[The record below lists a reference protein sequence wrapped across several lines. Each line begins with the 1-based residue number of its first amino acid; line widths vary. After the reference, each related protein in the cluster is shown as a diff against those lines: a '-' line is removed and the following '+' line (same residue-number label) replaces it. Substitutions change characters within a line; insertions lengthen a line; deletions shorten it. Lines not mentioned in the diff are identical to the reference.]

1 MKRRN
6 FLKIT
11 LPLVIAGRAGAAPS
25 DAPDL
30 TFGVTADPQYAD
42 ANPADTR
49 FYRNSLEKLEHAV
62 ADLNTK
68 PLEFTV
74 TLGDLIDR
82 DFKSFSSV
90 MPIYAKLKAPHFP
103 ICGNHDFS
111 VADEDKGKVLG
122 AMGLEKAYYSQVI
135 KGWRFV
141 FLDGTDISIWRY
153 PTADPRT
160 AEARAMKEELA
171 KKYDREMASWNAA
184 IGAKQMEWLEKE
196 LAAAKTAGQ
205 SVIIFNH
212 YPVMPAGDGHNLWN
226 AEELVAL
233 IGKYD
238 NVAAYMNGHKHSGN
252 YTKFG
257 NCHYVNLKGMVET
270 EAKTA
275 YASVK
280 CFPDRIEIEGMGLE
294 PARNLET

>member
-1 MKRRN
+1 MKRRD
-6 FLKIT
+6 FLKVT
-11 LPLVIAGRAGAAPS
+11 LPLVIAGRAGSAPS
-25 DAPDL
+25 DTAEL
-30 TFGVTADPQYAD
+30 SFGVTADPQYAD
-42 ANPADTR
+42 VNPAGSR

-111 VADEDKGKVLG
+111 VADEDKRKVLD

-141 FLDGTDISIWRY
+141 FLDGTEIGTWRY

-171 KKYDREMASWNAA
+171 KKYDREMAPWNAA

-196 LAAAKTAGQ
+196 LTAAKTAGQ
-205 SVIIFNH
+205 SVILFNH

-233 IGKYD
+233 IEKYD

-252 YTKFG
+252 YTKSG

-270 EAKTA
+270 EAETA
-275 YASVK
+275 YATVK

-294 PARNLET
+294 PARNLDT

>member
-1 MKRRN
+1 MKRRD
-6 FLKIT
+6 FLKVT
-11 LPLVIAGRAGAAPS
+11 LPLVIAGRAGSAPS
-25 DAPDL
+25 DTAEL
-30 TFGVTADPQYAD
+30 SFGVTADPQYAD
-42 ANPADTR
+42 VNPAGSR

-82 DFKSFSSV
+82 NFKSFSSV

-111 VADEDKGKVLG
+111 VADEDKRKVLD

-141 FLDGTDISIWRY
+141 FLDGTEIGTWRY

-171 KKYDREMASWNAA
+171 KKYDREMAPWNAA

-196 LAAAKTAGQ
+196 LTAAKTAGQ
-205 SVIIFNH
+205 SVILFNH

-233 IGKYD
+233 IEKYD

-252 YTKFG
+252 YTKSG

-270 EAKTA
+270 EAETA
-275 YASVK
+275 YATVK

-294 PARNLET
+294 PARNLDT

>member
-1 MKRRN
+1 MKRRD
-6 FLKIT
+6 FLKVT
-11 LPLVIAGRAGAAPS
+11 LPLVIAGRAGSAPS
-25 DAPDL
+25 DTAEL
-30 TFGVTADPQYAD
+30 SFGVTADPQYAD
-42 ANPADTR
+42 VNPAGSL

-111 VADEDKGKVLG
+111 VADEDKRKVLD

-141 FLDGTDISIWRY
+141 FLDGTEIGTWRY

-171 KKYDREMASWNAA
+171 KKYDREMAPWNAA

-196 LAAAKTAGQ
+196 LTAAKTAGQ
-205 SVIIFNH
+205 SVILFNH

-233 IGKYD
+233 IEKYD

-252 YTKFG
+252 YTKSG

-270 EAKTA
+270 EAETA
-275 YASVK
+275 YATVK

-294 PARNLET
+294 PARNLDT